1 MKRTTIR
8 KMGNS
13 QGILI
18 PKELLAKANINKNVV
33 ISVVDNKLVIS
44 NDVDVSLNNEVRA
57 HLQDVSIELLP
68 KNILS
73 LKGLKIPLNE
83 EQITL
88 LNNQLQKHG

>member
-1 MKRTTIR
+1 
-8 KMGNS
+8 MGNS

-44 NDVDVSLNNEVRA
+44 NDVDVSLNNDVRA

-88 LNNQLQKHG
+88 LNNQLQQHG

>member
-44 NDVDVSLNNEVRA
+44 NDVDVSLNNDVRA

-88 LNNQLQKHG
+88 LNNQLQQHG

>member
-1 MKRTTIR
+1 
-8 KMGNS
+8 MGNS

-33 ISVVDNKLVIS
+33 ISVVDNKLIIS
-44 NDVDVSLNNEVRA
+44 NDVDVSLNNDVRA

-68 KNILS
+68 KNVLS

-88 LNNQLQKHG
+88 LNNQLQQHG